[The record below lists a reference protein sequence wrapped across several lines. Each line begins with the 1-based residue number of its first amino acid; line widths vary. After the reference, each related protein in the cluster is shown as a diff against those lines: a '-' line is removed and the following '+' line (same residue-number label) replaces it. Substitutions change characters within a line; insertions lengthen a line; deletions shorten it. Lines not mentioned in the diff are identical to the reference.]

1 MNTEYK
7 LADRSD
13 DRLVYV
19 KPVAL
24 SELPKEVREQAGD
37 VKQLFALHNSDG
49 EQLALVANRRLAF
62 ALARENDMSP
72 MAVH

>member
-19 KPVAL
+19 EPVAL

>member
-37 VKQLFALHNSDG
+37 VKQLFEVVLLFRTG
-49 EQLALVANRRLAF
+49 LRLG
-62 ALARENDMSP
+62 
-72 MAVH
+72 

>member
-24 SELPKEVREQAGD
+24 SELPEEVREQAGD

>member
-1 MNTEYK
+1 MNTQYK

-19 KPVAL
+19 KPIAL
-24 SELPKEVREQAGD
+24 SELPAEVREQAGD

>member
-7 LADRSD
+7 LADHAD

-19 KPVAL
+19 KPVAV
-24 SELPKEVREQAGD
+24 SDLPDEVREQAGD
-37 VKQLFALHNSDG
+37 MKQLFAVHNSHG

-62 ALARENDMSP
+62 ALALENDMSP
-72 MAVH
+72 MTLH

>member
-13 DRLVYV
+13 ERLVYV

>member
-1 MNTEYK
+1 MNTESK